1 MNLLLRFTAKSRIL
15 RLWDSYGFGCAVLGP
30 GNGSSRD
37 RGFLLHGLIIRNPL
51 ANVNRKVVAFR
62 MGVAYNLI
70 VAKKRLPP
78 DIRDF
83 FVKMGRKG
91 GKLGGAVRAA
101 NMTAEQR
108 SESARKAVQA
118 RWAKKKAG

>member
-1 MNLLLRFTAKSRIL
+1 
-15 RLWDSYGFGCAVLGP
+15 
-30 GNGSSRD
+30 
-37 RGFLLHGLIIRNPL
+37 
-51 ANVNRKVVAFR
+51 

-70 VAKKRLPP
+70 VAKKLPP

-91 GKLGGAVRAA
+91 GKLGGSVRAA

-118 RWAKKKAG
+118 RWAKKKAAG